1 VGAQTPAPPTLVI
14 EHVGVIPMDRER
26 VLADQTVVIAGDSV
40 RSVGPAASARA
51 PEGAARVDGTG
62 KFLIPSLA
70 EMHAHIPGG
79 QAPEAALERVL
90 LLYAMNGIGTIRGM
104 LGDPRHLE
112 LRARVANGEILG
124 PTIYTSGPSFNGKS
138 APTAAQAEQ
147 MVAEQKAAGY
157 DLLKIH
163 PGVRREVFDALA
175 AAADRHRIPFAGHV
189 PLDVGLAR
197 ALEAKYSTIDHLDGY
212 IEAMIPETAPV
223 EPAQSQFFG
232 INLAQHADTS
242 RIPALVARTRAAG
255 TWMVPT
261 QVLFES
267 GVGADDPEA
276 MAKWPE
282 MRYAQ
287 PQQVAQW
294 VENKKKMIAGVPAPD
309 RARFLELRR
318 GLIKAL
324 HAGGVPFL
332 LGSDAPQVWNVPG
345 FSVHRELRV
354 LVESGLTPYQ
364 ALETG
369 TRHVA
374 RFFGADAQ
382 RGTIEAGKR
391 ADLVLLEGNPLDDIG
406 NSGRIAGIVLAGRW
420 HARADLDKRVQ
431 AAP

>member
-1 VGAQTPAPPTLVI
+1 
-14 EHVGVIPMDRER
+14 
-26 VLADQTVVIAGDSV
+26 
-40 RSVGPAASARA
+40 
-51 PEGAARVDGTG
+51 
-62 KFLIPSLA
+62 
-70 EMHAHIPGG
+70 
-79 QAPEAALERVL
+79 
-90 LLYAMNGIGTIRGM
+90 
-104 LGDPRHLE
+104 
-112 LRARVANGEILG
+112 
-124 PTIYTSGPSFNGKS
+124 
-138 APTAAQAEQ
+138 

-163 PGVRREVFDALA
+163 PGPTREVFDALA
-175 AAADRHRIPFAGHV
+175 AAADRHRIPFVGHV

-212 IEAMIPETAPV
+212 IEAMIPESAPV
-223 EPAQSQFFG
+223 TPAQSQFFG
-232 INLAQHADTS
+232 INLVQHADTS
-242 RIPALVARTRAAG
+242 RIPGLVARTRTAG

-267 GVGADDPEA
+267 GVGDDDPEA

-294 VENKKKMIAGVPAPD
+294 TENKKKMMAGTPAPD
-309 RARFLELRR
+309 RRRFLELRR

-364 ALETG
+364 AIETG

-374 RFFGADAQ
+374 RFFGAEAQ

-406 NSGRIAGIVLAGRW
+406 NSGRVAGIVLAGRW
-420 HARADLDKRVQ
+420 HARADLEKRVQ